1 MFDAKFVPALFGQ
14 LSHDSSR
21 FWLSSFCLFLHCS
34 IALPST
40 LGSLGLERAFKH
52 LYTRLV
58 MRTEDGAKTLV
69 SSECNNNQSVD
80 PLKPLDEFTSIDAP
94 SASAGVPENPKPL
107 EKPVENG
114 TAVEEGQEPGAR
126 AAGEPAEVAL
136 EGAEVATEAAHSSE
150 SFGESG
156 ESQETVEASEGV
168 LAWAPEEDHEH
179 KRVKVCSFLRYSCT
193 GLFPA
198 RVCLHWSALHSVLCT
213 HVL

>member
-1 MFDAKFVPALFGQ
+1 
-14 LSHDSSR
+14 
-21 FWLSSFCLFLHCS
+21 
-34 IALPST
+34 
-40 LGSLGLERAFKH
+40 
-52 LYTRLV
+52 

-80 PLKPLDEFTSIDAP
+80 PLKPLDESTSIDAP

-114 TAVEEGQEPGAR
+114 TAVEEVQEPGAR

-179 KRVKVCSFLRYSCT
+179 KRVKVCSFLRIRALACSLRAYASIGALCILFSVRMCYS
-193 GLFPA
+193 
-198 RVCLHWSALHSVLCT
+198 SVHPFLYFVVPPT
-213 HVL
+213 VSRP